1 MKDKQRIESLKTDVN
16 TPKHKLMEIVDKL
29 YECGAIREA
38 KSLEAIIIKLEVWQ
52 NK

>member
-1 MKDKQRIESLKTDVN
+1 MKDAQRIEKLKSDAN

-29 YECGAIREA
+29 YECGAVREA
-38 KSLEAIIIKLEVWQ
+38 KSLETIIIKLEVWQ

>member
-1 MKDKQRIESLKTDVN
+1 MKDKQRIEQLKSDVN

-29 YECGAIREA
+29 YECGAVREA
-38 KSLEAIIIKLEVWQ
+38 RSLETIIARLEIWQ